1 MSQAELVATGRSF
14 SSGGQTGNTNIN
26 TLNVCETAAVFL
38 PASLFQLV
46 TNNNVGISYT
56 VYDTGA
62 LFPIKNATEI
72 LWETNASVTTVVGTP
87 VLAVTVGPGLNFNG
101 LVDPVRILLRLKDL
115 EVS

>member
-1 MSQAELVATGRSF
+1 MVTVGRNF
-14 SSGGQTGNTNIN
+14 SSGGQRGNTNIN
-26 TLNVCETAAVFL
+26 TLNAGETAAVFL

-46 TNNNVGISYT
+46 TNNTVGISYT

-72 LWETNASVTTVVGTP
+72 LQETKTSVTTVVGSP
-87 VLAVTVGPGLNFNG
+87 VLAVTVGPGLNLIG

-115 EVS
+115 EVSV